1 MIYFNNAATSYPKPE
16 GTAAAMGQCLALPPS
31 NLYRE
36 DVTQKSVITVCREKI
51 AGLFHFSDPSRVI
64 FCSGSTEALNMAING
79 LVRPG
84 SRVVTTTREHNAVLR
99 PLSYLC
105 LAGGVHVDTVR
116 CPPPGI
122 LDGRR
127 FENALTRE
135 TGLAVVNHISNVT
148 GAEADIGAIY
158 SLCEA
163 RGIPLIVD
171 ASQSAGAIA
180 VDFSSM
186 PLAALAF
193 TGHKALLGPKG
204 VGGLIVGRE
213 LDLRIWKS
221 GGTGIRSD
229 LELMPDAWPIKYEAG
244 TLNEPGIAGLAH
256 SLDGILAR
264 GLSSIGKQKI
274 DLTRH
279 LVEELEKFDGV
290 TVYSERPERNSSG
303 IVCFNIDHWPAADIG
318 YVLKDAFDIRV
329 RTGLHCA
336 PLMHRE
342 LGTFPEGAIRVSFSA
357 ANHHGEVET
366 FLQALKT
373 ITGQT

>member
-1 MIYFNNAATSYPKPE
+1 
-16 GTAAAMGQCLALPPS
+16 
-31 NLYRE
+31 
-36 DVTQKSVITVCREKI
+36 
-51 AGLFHFSDPSRVI
+51 
-64 FCSGSTEALNMAING
+64 
-79 LVRPG
+79 
-84 SRVVTTTREHNAVLR
+84 
-99 PLSYLC
+99 
-105 LAGGVHVDTVR
+105 
-116 CPPPGI
+116 
-122 LDGRR
+122 
-127 FENALTRE
+127 
-135 TGLAVVNHISNVT
+135 
-148 GAEADIGAIY
+148 
-158 SLCEA
+158 
-163 RGIPLIVD
+163 
-171 ASQSAGAIA
+171 
-180 VDFSSM
+180 
-186 PLAALAF
+186 
-193 TGHKALLGPKG
+193 
-204 VGGLIVGRE
+204 
-213 LDLRIWKS
+213 
-221 GGTGIRSD
+221 
-229 LELMPDAWPIKYEAG
+229 MPDAWPIKYEAG

-357 ANHHGEVET
+357 ANHHGEVDT